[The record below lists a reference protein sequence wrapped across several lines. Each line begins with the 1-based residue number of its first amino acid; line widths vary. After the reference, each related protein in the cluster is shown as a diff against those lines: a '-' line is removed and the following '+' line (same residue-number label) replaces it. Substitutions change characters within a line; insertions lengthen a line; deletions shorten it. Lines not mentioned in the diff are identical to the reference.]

1 VPIVVVLSGPNG
13 AGKTT
18 ASRILLRGPLAV
30 DAFVNADIIAQGL
43 GGSSSAA
50 ADVEAGRLMLRR
62 LDELADAELNF
73 AFETTLA
80 SRTFVDRLA
89 NLKARDYIFVL
100 LFLWLPDPEDSI
112 SRVRDR
118 VSRGGHHV
126 PEDTIR
132 RRHARGLQNFFGLYR
147 PMADV
152 WRFYDGRDRGGPR
165 LIASGVGNTERV
177 HDRFTWATI
186 VEAVR
191 RDSSQ

>member
-18 ASRILLRGPLAV
+18 TSRILLRGPLAV

-80 SRTFVDRLA
+80 SRTFVDR
-89 NLKARDYIFVL
+89 
-100 LFLWLPDPEDSI
+100 
-112 SRVRDR
+112 
-118 VSRGGHHV
+118 
-126 PEDTIR
+126 
-132 RRHARGLQNFFGLYR
+132 
-147 PMADV
+147 
-152 WRFYDGRDRGGPR
+152 
-165 LIASGVGNTERV
+165 
-177 HDRFTWATI
+177 
-186 VEAVR
+186 
-191 RDSSQ
+191 